1 MKKTVLIPTDFTI
14 QSLNILKTFLN
25 QNPNNQYN
33 IVLTHGI
40 NIGDSIRDLLFFSKN
55 KQIEILSNEA
65 FNEAF
70 EVIKNKFG
78 SQINSIKIDFFTG
91 NNQAA
96 FNNFIEGNQINQIV
110 DPNYKMTFSTRKSF
124 DFSRFFNKCKA
135 EITVMEITNHLNIP
149 EKGNLAEV
157 FFNQVSVG

>member
-14 QSLNILKTFLN
+14 QSLNILKTFLS

-33 IVLTHGI
+33 IVLVHGL

-55 KQIEILSNEA
+55 KQIQELSNDA
-65 FNEAF
+65 FIEAF
-70 EVIKNKFG
+70 EVIKNKFD
-78 SQINSIKIDFFTG
+78 SQINSLKIDFFTG
-91 NNQAA
+91 SNQAA
-96 FNNFIEGNQINQIV
+96 FNNFIEGNQINQII
-110 DPNYKMTFSTRKSF
+110 DSNYKLIFSTRKSF
-124 DFSRFFNKCKA
+124 DFTRYFNKVKV
-135 EITVMEITNHLNIP
+135 EITTIETTNHVNIP